1 VNMELR
7 NNICS
12 LCCSLQP
19 KNVLARLMP
28 STECLSLLLGSED
41 RTLLACSACMDRVDV
56 FTEWLLRW
64 RRNIELLR
72 ELDYEQERQIENQ
85 CANFASLNENS
96 IDISLTEDLDEC
108 KALQKPENFT
118 TITKYDLLDS
128 PHGTLHRQSNNQIGE
143 IYHEQIQCAPLN
155 LVKEKRHHL
164 ESSNLEDCYQ
174 DISVEEFRED
184 VVSPPHSSYQTPIII
199 PSMAMQVRDS
209 FKNVDNLS
217 GDSENLSQEE
227 RRRHRN
233 REASRRYREKAR
245 GDPALLK
252 KMREQQNKRQ
262 KKYYARLKGKKT
274 TE

>member
-1 VNMELR
+1 
-7 NNICS
+7 
-12 LCCSLQP
+12 
-19 KNVLARLMP
+19 
-28 STECLSLLLGSED
+28 
-41 RTLLACSACMDRVDV
+41 MDRVEV

-72 ELDYEQERQIENQ
+72 ELDYEQERHIENQ
-85 CANFASLNENS
+85 CAKFASLDKKS
-96 IDISLTEDLDEC
+96 IDITEDLDEC

-128 PHGTLHRQSNNQIGE
+128 PHGTLHRQSNNHIGE
-143 IYHEQIQCAPLN
+143 IYHEQIQCVPLN
-155 LVKEKRHHL
+155 LVKGERYHL
-164 ESSNLEDCYQ
+164 ESSNLGECYQ
-174 DISVEEFRED
+174 DITVEEFGED
-184 VVSPPHSSYQTPIII
+184 VVSPPHSSYQIPIII

-227 RRRHRN
+227 RRR
-233 REASRRYREKAR
+233 YREKAR

-262 KKYYARLKGKKT
+262 KKYYARLRMRKLMEAESKT
-274 TE
+274 SELADTTYLFSSNNSDF

>member
-1 VNMELR
+1 MGYIVNMELR

-64 RRNIELLR
+64 RRNIGLPR
-72 ELDYEQERQIENQ
+72 ELDYEQERQIEDQ
-85 CANFASLNENS
+85 CANLASLDENS
-96 IDISLTEDLDEC
+96 IDITLTEDLDEC

-128 PHGTLHRQSNNQIGE
+128 PYGTLHRQSNNHNGE

-155 LVKEKRHHL
+155 LVKEKRHHT
-164 ESSNLEDCYQ
+164 EPSTSEDCYQ
-174 DISVEEFRED
+174 DIAMKDFRED
-184 VVSPPHSSYQTPIII
+184 VVSPRHSSYQIPIII
-199 PSMAMQVRDS
+199 PAMKIQVRDS
-209 FKNVDNLS
+209 FENVDNLS
-217 GDSENLSQEE
+217 GDSQNLSQEE

-245 GDPALLK
+245 GDPELLR

-262 KKYYARLKGKKT
+262 KKYYARL
-274 TE
+274 